1 MNPAEPV
8 CEEDRKDIAES
19 LAGNGEGFAR
29 LVRRYQ
35 DKVVAQ
41 MWRFT
46 RDMVVLDQL
55 VQDVFVEAY
64 LSLKGFRGR
73 APFLHWLRRIA
84 TRVGFRYWK
93 SRARMEERE
102 EALKETNLNLPAAP

>member
-1 MNPAEPV
+1 MDPAETV
-8 CEEDRKDIAES
+8 CAEDRKDIAES

-46 RDMVVLDQL
+46 RDTVVLDQL
-55 VQDVFVEAY
+55 VQDVFVEAFPSRSSPRATTGLFRSRISWPKK
-64 LSLKGFRGR
+64 LS
-73 APFLHWLRRIA
+73 
-84 TRVGFRYWK
+84 
-93 SRARMEERE
+93 
-102 EALKETNLNLPAAP
+102 AAWSAGSI